1 MMTPSDSDQPRS
13 DRELALWMLEQ
24 MRESTAFLAMLR
36 AARRKGRRDILDTR
50 EDFDPHT
57 KRLAALFDGD
67 EDVVVGDAPPRL
79 GGVIEEV
86 MARDLLSGREEFL
99 EKALAAYLEQHPL
112 GTQGLPVEWQTTI
125 EAARDEIEG
134 RTEGAFEA
142 GFIGKLAAAAREEI
156 ARSSERDR
164 EQDNSRGR
172 AD

>member
-1 MMTPSDSDQPRS
+1 MTTTADAQDPRT

-24 MRESTAFLAMLR
+24 MRESEAFLAMLR
-36 AARRKGRRDILDTR
+36 AARRQGRRDILDTR
-50 EDFDPHT
+50 EDIEPHR
-57 KRLAALFDGD
+57 KRLGVLFDGD
-67 EDVVVGDAPPRL
+67 EDVIVGDAPPRL
-79 GGVIEEV
+79 VSVIEEV

-99 EKALAAYLEQHPL
+99 EQALAAYLEQHPR
-112 GTQGLPVEWQTTI
+112 GSEGLPIEWQTTI

-156 ARSSERDR
+156 ARSSEHDR
-164 EQDNSRGR
+164 EHDNSRGR

>member
-1 MMTPSDSDQPRS
+1 MTTARDSDQPRS
-13 DRELALWMLEQ
+13 DRELALWMLDQ
-24 MRESTAFLAMLR
+24 MQESTAFLAMLR

-79 GGVIEEV
+79 TGVIEEV

-99 EKALAAYLEQHPL
+99 EKALAAYLEQHPR
-112 GTQGLPVEWQTTI
+112 GAEGLPLEWQTTI

-134 RTEGAFEA
+134 RTSGAFEP
-142 GFIGKLAAAAREEI
+142 GFVGKLAAAAREEI
-156 ARSSERDR
+156 ARSSEHDRDK
-164 EQDNSRGR
+164 DNSRGR